1 MPMILVCAAT
11 EIEARHLSPMGA
23 VGGGSFETLV
33 TGVGPVN
40 AALSLTQRLA
50 RQEAA
55 AVISFGIGGAYPN
68 SGLSIGEVVCAESEY
83 YADLGADSPDGF
95 LDMNALG
102 FPVVGDHFNHLPLG
116 LWPTARRRPFVT
128 RSTCTGRLQD
138 ALVIEDRTGGAVESM
153 EGAAI
158 VHVALAHGIPVG
170 EVRGISNSVGDR
182 DPAGWRIDEAARA
195 AARALGDWVTEVGVP
210 CG

>member
-11 EIEARHLSPMGA
+11 EIEARHLSQTGA
-23 VGGGSFETLV
+23 VVGGSLETLV

-50 RQEAA
+50 HGKAA
-55 AVISFGIGGAYPN
+55 AVISFGIGGAYPH
-68 SGLSIGEVVCAESEY
+68 SGLDIGDVVCAESEY
-83 YADLGADSPDGF
+83 YADLGADSPAGF
-95 LDMNALG
+95 LDMEALG
-102 FPVVGDHFNHLPLG
+102 FPVVGDHFNRLPLG
-116 LWPTARRRPFVT
+116 LFPARMRVPFVT
-128 RSTCTGRLQD
+128 RSTCTGRLQH
-138 ALVIEDRTGGAVESM
+138 ALEIEERTGGAVESM

-182 DPAGWRIDEAARA
+182 GPAGWQIDEAARA
-195 AARALGDWVTEVGVP
+195 AVQALAAWIEEVGTI
-210 CG
+210 